1 MMPAAFGEVR
11 YLSLLLRKFYVSHQS
26 ERKEKNCL
34 NCGTEVHGRFC
45 HVCGQENVL
54 THQGFLPMAKH
65 FIYDVLHFDGKFFHT
80 LLYIFTKPGFVARQ
94 YVQGKRMSYLDP
106 IRMYLFTSAVFFLVF
121 FSVKTFSVGNNTHTP
136 KPYTNDR
143 RDLIEKYEKRLQ
155 KNPDD
160 SEYRNR
166 IAYLRD
172 TSRRVDLD
180 SLRELEPVG
189 FGNRRYT
196 SLENYD
202 SVQSALPQAQRDGWF
217 YKRFV
222 HQFFTSKEKYGES
235 DEALKVFLETFLHK
249 LPYLLFVSLPFFAG
263 ILKLLYIRRKTFFY
277 SDHAVFTLYHYIFSF
292 MLMLVGFAFNALQD
306 ATGWSVFNFL
316 TGLLFLVWPVYLFIE
331 MRRFYN
337 QSFRKTFVKFMIL
350 NGLGF
355 VLIMLLFLIFA
366 LFSFFQS

>member
-1 MMPAAFGEVR
+1 MPAAFGEVR
-11 YLSLLLRKFYVSHQS
+11 YLSLLLRKFYVSHQP

-34 NCGTEVHGRFC
+34 NCGTQVHGRFC
-45 HVCGQENVL
+45 HVCGQENIL

-80 LLYIFTKPGFVARQ
+80 LLYIFTKPGFVAKQ

-121 FSVKTFSVGNNTHTP
+121 FSVKTFSVDSKTHTV
-136 KPYTNDR
+136 KSYADER
-143 RDLIEKYEKRLQ
+143 RGLIEKYEKKLRN
-155 KNPDD
+155 NPDD
-160 SEYRNR
+160 PEYTSR
-166 IAYLRD
+166 IAVLRD
-172 TSRRVDLD
+172 TARPVDLD
-180 SLRELEPVG
+180 SLRRLESVG
-189 FGNRRYT
+189 FGNRHYT

-202 SVQSALPQAQRDGWF
+202 SVQASLPEGQRDGWF
-217 YKRFV
+217 YNRFV
-222 HQFFTSKEKYGES
+222 RQFFKSKEKYGES
-235 DEALKVFLETFLHK
+235 DEALKVFAETFVHK

-263 ILKLLYIRRKTFFY
+263 ILNLLYIRRKTFFY
-277 SDHAVFTLYHYIFSF
+277 SDHAVFTLYHYVFSF
-292 MLMLVGFAFNALQD
+292 ILLLIGFAFSGLQD
-306 ATGWSVFNFL
+306 AMGWGVFGLL

-337 QSFRKTFVKFMIL
+337 QSFGKTFVKFMAL

-355 VLIMLLFLIFA
+355 VLILLLFLIFA

>member
-1 MMPAAFGEVR
+1 
-11 YLSLLLRKFYVSHQS
+11 
-26 ERKEKNCL
+26 
-34 NCGTEVHGRFC
+34 
-45 HVCGQENVL
+45 
-54 THQGFLPMAKH
+54 MAKH

-80 LLYIFTKPGFVARQ
+80 LLYIFTRPGFVAKQ

-121 FSVKTFSVGNNTHTP
+121 FSVKTFNVGEKNHRE
-136 KPYTNDR
+136 KPGVDKR
-143 RDLIEKYEKRLQ
+143 KELIESYKKHLE
-155 KNPDD
+155 KNPAD
-160 SEYRNR
+160 SEYARR

-172 TSRRVDLD
+172 TLNPVNPD
-180 SLRELEPVG
+180 SLGWHKSIG
-189 FGNRRYT
+189 FGNRSYT

-202 SVQSALPQAQRDGWF
+202 SVQASLPTAERDGWF
-217 YKRFV
+217 PRRII

-235 DEALKVFLETFLHK
+235 DEVLKVFLETFLHK

-292 MLMLVGFAFNALQD
+292 ILMLVGFAFSGLQD
-306 ATGWSVFNFL
+306 ATGWSVFGFL

-331 MRRFYN
+331 MRRFYE
-337 QSFRKTFVKFMIL
+337 QGFKKTFVKFIIL
-350 NGLGF
+350 NCLGF